1 LSTAPRVGVDRPK
14 PTFMLHER
22 DKRVHGLKPFQEL
35 VDAAAAGS
43 TLRPPPG
50 RYAGPVV
57 MTKPLTIEGGGK
69 VTIDAG
75 DRGTVFSLQTDGA
88 VLRGLHLTGSGDS
101 HDTDDSC
108 LDVRGHRNVIE
119 RVVIDNCLFGI
130 DLKQSSDNV
139 LRGNKVSSK
148 PRDLGVRGD
157 GLRLWYSDRNLHRG
171 QRGGRFARHGGLVF
185 ARQHLSRNVGKRS
198 RYSIHFMF
206 ANNNVVE
213 GNKFYDNSVGV
224 YFMYTEGGVMRN
236 NLISHA
242 TGATGMAIGFKEA
255 SNAVIEGNEIIYCAV
270 GIGSDLS
277 PFQPD
282 SKIWI
287 KQQPLRLQRYRGQA
301 DQRTRWQRGDR
312 QCFRGQPD
320 PRGAGR
326 SQQVGLNEWR
336 GNYWDDYQG
345 FDRNGDNVGDTPY
358 DLYAFADQIWIEM
371 PPARFFKTAPV
382 MELLDFLERLAPF
395 SSPELT
401 LKDETPRFLKPEA
414 EGQGAVM
421 SENRVPAD
429 EASDAVTPAPTLSP
443 GAKAAPFARAI
454 ATGAAQ
460 VDLSTLTS
468 SRSFNKELVL
478 FVPSKLLAFYKLCKV
493 WTFR

>member
-1 LSTAPRVGVDRPK
+1 MKPKRWHALLPALLLGVSTLLVARPADTDAGGDRPPALGATADLSTAPRVGVDRPK

-57 MTKPLTIEGGGK
+57 MTKPLTIDGGGK

-88 VLRGLHLTGSGDS
+88 VLRDLHLTGSGDS

-108 LDVRGHRNVIE
+108 LDVRGHRNTIE

-130 DLKQSSDNV
+130 DLKQSSDNL

-157 GLRLWYSDRNLHRG
+157 GLRLWYSDRNRIEDNEVVDSRDMVAWYSHDNIYR
-171 QRGGRFARHGGLVF
+171 
-185 ARQHLSRNVGKRS
+185 RNVGKRS

-224 YFMYTEGGVMRN
+224 YFMYTEGGAMRN

-242 TGATGMAIGFKEA
+242 NGATGMAIGFKEA

-287 KQQPLRLQRYRGQA
+287 KNNRFAYNGIAIKLTSELGGNVVTDNVFEGNLTHVVQ
-301 DQRTRWQRGDR
+301 
-312 QCFRGQPD
+312 
-320 PRGAGR
+320 AGR
-326 SQQVGLNEWR
+326 NKSGLNDWR

-371 PPARFFKTAPV
+371 PPARFFKNAPV

-401 LKDETPRFLKPEA
+401 LKDETPRFRKPEA
-414 EGQGAVM
+414 GKGGVQ
-421 SENRVPAD
+421 
-429 EASDAVTPAPTLSP
+429 
-443 GAKAAPFARAI
+443 
-454 ATGAAQ
+454 
-460 VDLSTLTS
+460 
-468 SRSFNKELVL
+468 
-478 FVPSKLLAFYKLCKV
+478 
-493 WTFR
+493 